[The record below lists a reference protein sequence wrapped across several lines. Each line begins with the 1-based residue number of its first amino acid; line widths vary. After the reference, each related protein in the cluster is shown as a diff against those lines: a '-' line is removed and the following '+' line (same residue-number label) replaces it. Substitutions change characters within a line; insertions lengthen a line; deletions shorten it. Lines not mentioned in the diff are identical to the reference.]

1 MQTAEAKPF
10 SIMETTVQNPS
21 PAETSTPSQ
30 NRYQVSIDLLNDAI
44 GHEIATTLQYMYFH
58 ARFEDARYKH
68 LSRIMRETAIA
79 EMRHIEQFS
88 DRIFFLEGDVNM
100 KPAFQAR
107 QMSDTTEMLQFALR
121 LEQSTIDTYNEASR
135 IAAEHKDAITHKM
148 FQDIIAEEENHMDI
162 FRTELQNMHDY
173 GENYLALQS
182 IAGSKES
189 ANDLRRIHKEK
200 EKEEQE

>member
-1 MQTAEAKPF
+1 M
-10 SIMETTVQNPS
+10 N
-21 PAETSTPSQ
+21 
-30 NRYQVSIDLLNDAI
+30 
-44 GHEIATTLQYMYFH
+44 
-58 ARFEDARYKH
+58 
-68 LSRIMRETAIA
+68 
-79 EMRHIEQFS
+79 
-88 DRIFFLEGDVNM
+88 
-100 KPAFQAR
+100 PAFQAR

-135 IAAEHKDAITHKM
+135 IAAEHKDAVTHKM

-189 ANDLRRIHKEK
+189 ANELYKIHQEK
-200 EKEEQE
+200 ESEE